1 MTRNGHDGGSQ
12 SVQGEQADS
21 NHYGGSQSIQDEQS
35 DSNHGDGSQPVQPEQ
50 PVQQYELAVNGPDIV
65 EFDFSTLRQHPALTI
80 EKTEDNFQMIIDLDF
95 SQSESL
101 SDIKALLEA
110 LMGYAA
116 VIYDVK
122 ILIKAPKQ
130 HHNFVTCN
138 DRLAKVAM
146 VIFVL
151 NSFNLTKVEV
161 IARLDDH
168 YSFKQLGLTIA
179 AYQLKL
185 SSWTL
190 AYEVLGLD
198 GKWVISVDSEDELR
212 LRGRYRNVFLKEH

>member
-12 SVQGEQADS
+12 SIQGEQADS
-21 NHYGGSQSIQDEQS
+21 NH
-35 DSNHGDGSQPVQPEQ
+35 GDGSQLFQPEQ
-50 PVQQYELAVNGPDIV
+50 PVQQDKLAVNGPDIA

-101 SDIKALLEA
+101 SDIKAFLDA
-110 LMGYAA
+110 LMEYAA

-130 HHNFVTCN
+130 HHNVVTCN
-138 DRLAKVAM
+138 GRLATVAT
-146 VIFVL
+146 VISVL

-190 AYEVLGLD
+190 AYEVLGLH
-198 GKWVISVDSEDELR
+198 GKWVIPVDSEDELR
-212 LRGRYRNVFLKEH
+212 LRGRYRNVFLKEN